1 VKTSDIKG
9 LLSGAVILNWRLLL
23 DKVDSNNRQLTLD
36 FEEKVNRWWNGL
48 KAYKN
53 VKAMFDKMETSLL
66 HQMERLEIAHSCE
79 AALEELKAH
88 SVSILGGEYLFCDFE
103 VHEHEEQYAY
113 TYTSLKSVILAVAPI
128 SLQSTKVE
136 VNIGKVPP
144 AQVED
149 SWPTYVNGVE
159 INVRKRNWPN
169 PAYPTQVAAEA
180 AA

>member
-1 VKTSDIKG
+1 LRI
-9 LLSGAVILNWRLLL
+9 
-23 DKVDSNNRQLTLD
+23 
-36 FEEKVNRWWNGL
+36 
-48 KAYKN
+48 
-53 VKAMFDKMETSLL
+53 
-66 HQMERLEIAHSCE
+66 SCK

-88 SVSILGGEYLFCDFE
+88 SVSILGGEYLFWDFE

-113 TYTSLKSVILAVAPI
+113 TYVSPKSVILAVAPI

-159 INVRKRNWPN
+159 INARKRNWPN
-169 PAYPTQVAAEA
+169 PAYPNQVTAEA